1 MRYITFLQIEY
12 TEYSL
17 ACPVH
22 TGIKSQ
28 FYMATGTRLQF
39 PPDSWRMLVRRGSL
53 LVASAAAL
61 ATVALLLALVAQSHD
76 SAHFELT
83 FADGTVSDVP
93 SLVDEADANLA
104 DGVAPLAGDHVGYW
118 ERPGNDNNMAY
129 SDLAGAKMERRMRSD
144 AGGAQFWETGGTDF
158 YDTDSMYS
166 PFTDGDDVYSSG
178 WLGQFDNT
186 WAGTGQGLYDYDDLE
201 KQNDMYDG
209 GFPIRQVEGEAADDA
224 YVSGT
229 DFIGYKA
236 HPAELKQRRGAHHGA
251 RMTALWNAAANDEV
265 QARNLGAQHRWEM
278 NSKERAYYA
287 PVQDRHHN
295 RKYHPELPWHAEVT
309 DATDMEFHPQQW
321 LREQQGL

>member
-1 MRYITFLQIEY
+1 
-12 TEYSL
+12 
-17 ACPVH
+17 
-22 TGIKSQ
+22 
-28 FYMATGTRLQF
+28 
-39 PPDSWRMLVRRGSL
+39 MLVRRGSL
-53 LVASAAAL
+53 LVASATAL

-76 SAHFELT
+76 PAHFELT

-93 SLVDEADANLA
+93 SLVDEADANLE

-129 SDLAGAKMERRMRSD
+129 ADLAGAKMERRMRSD
-144 AGGAQFWETGGTDF
+144 AGGAQFWESGGTDF
-158 YDTDSMYS
+158 DDTESMYS

-201 KQNDMYDG
+201 KQNDMYPPAPAPAPVAPAPRPTLFLPFLFSALPPTPPPRPSPPTLPARRYDG

-236 HPAELKQRRGAHHGA
+236 HPAELKQRRGARHGA

-265 QARNLGAQHRWEM
+265 RARNLGAQHRWEM

-295 RKYHPELPWHAEVT
+295 RKYHPEMPWHAEVT